1 MKVTTTPRDCDKV
14 NQIVPIMQEHLGPVM
29 NLARIKL
36 LAFVL
41 HALCIVQTVSLH
53 KIASAMP
60 TSVERDSNLRRL
72 QRFLARY
79 AFNLDLFALLPV
91 KTGLV
96 LSLDR
101 TNWKFG
107 KVNINILMLGVTY
120 KGVAFPLLFT
130 MLDKRGNS
138 NWKERT
144 QLIDRFIRL
153 FGVECID
160 SLVADRESVAREVNV
175 HLVGRI
181 VLDMTDDSG
190 MEPVLPDGTF
200 EHRFLKTIGMTFP
213 ILIEEL
219 AHCHTLARKTCHITR
234 YQGIKFELT
243 LRRIAMPELR
253 AAEHLTELFLRKL
266 KQSLCRLAA

>member
-1 MKVTTTPRDCDKV
+1 MKATTTPRDCDKV

-60 TSVERDSNLRRL
+60 TGVERDSNLRRL
-72 QRFLARY
+72 QRFLAGY
-79 AFNLDLFALLPV
+79 ALNLDLIAKVIFALLPV

-107 KVNINILMLGVTY
+107 EVNINILMLGVTY

-138 NWKERT
+138 NWEERT
-144 QLIDRFIRL
+144 RL
-153 FGVECID
+153 ID
-160 SLVADRESVAREVNV
+160 SLYKAVWRRVYRFPRCRPRVCRQAM
-175 HLVGRI
+175 GR
-181 VLDMTDDSG
+181 VSQQQAYPL
-190 MEPVLPDGTF
+190 LPANQA
-200 EHRFLKTIGMTFP
+200 EFLAT
-213 ILIEEL
+213 
-219 AHCHTLARKTCHITR
+219 
-234 YQGIKFELT
+234 
-243 LRRIAMPELR
+243 
-253 AAEHLTELFLRKL
+253 
-266 KQSLCRLAA
+266 